1 MFHYEEK
8 IETVLVK
15 NSNNINKTKESLIS
29 DGHEFHQ
36 YQQNKQSLIT
46 SSVLNT
52 KKNTPYYVENSVTG
66 LGQAPRCGIAP
77 LICMC

>member
-52 KKNTPYYVENSVTG
+52 KKNTPYYVENLVTG
-66 LGQAPRCGIAP
+66 LGQAQRCGIAP